1 MRVDDIVL
9 LEEENAP
16 RGEWPLARVLE
27 LQPGLD
33 GNTRTVKL
41 LVRGK
46 EKIRPIQKLV
56 LLEHHDR

>member
-1 MRVDDIVL
+1 MNDIVL
-9 LEEENAP
+9 LEEENAA
-16 RGEWPLARVLE
+16 RGEWPLARILE

-33 GNTRTVKL
+33 GHTRAVKL

-56 LLEHHDR
+56 LLEHYDR